1 MPSKPN
7 QIYQPRVLKQIDA
20 CVRAI
25 RKKTKFKPDF
35 CCVLGTGL
43 GSLAKQVKPVAV
55 FDYSKLPHFP
65 ATTVRSHRGQL
76 VLGELEGRNVAMLE
90 GRFHLYEGYSAEE
103 VVFPVRV
110 CRFLGA
116 SSLIVTNAS
125 GGLNPAYQLGE
136 LVAIQDHINF
146 LGVNPLTGPND
157 DRVGPRF
164 PDMSEPYAR
173 DYLKTVCRAAKSL
186 KLDLQEGVYLAIPGP
201 NLETRAEYRM
211 IRGWGA
217 DLVGMSTVPEVI
229 AAVHA
234 GMKVLGLSVVTDL
247 CDPENLKSV
256 DIKEIIKVANQAGP
270 RLDKLIRQ
278 FLKSNS

>member
-7 QIYQPRVLKQIDA
+7 QIHQPKTLQQIDA

-55 FDYSKLPHFP
+55 FDYGKLPHFP
-65 ATTVRSHRGQL
+65 KTTVESHRGQM
-76 VLGELEGRNVAMLE
+76 VLGELEGKRVAMLE
-90 GRFHLYEGYSAEE
+90 GRFHLYEGYTAAE
-103 VVFPVRV
+103 VVFPIRV

-116 SSLIVTNAS
+116 DSLIVTNAS
-125 GGLNPAYQLGE
+125 GGLNLNYERGD
-136 LVAIQDHINF
+136 LVAIEDHINF

-157 DRVGPRF
+157 ERVGPRF
-164 PDMSEPYAR
+164 PDMSAPYTQE
-173 DYLKTVCRAAKSL
+173 YLKGVHQAAKSL
-186 KLDLQEGVYLAIPGP
+186 KLKLREGTYLAIGGP

-211 IRGWGA
+211 IRSWGA

-247 CDPENLKSV
+247 CDPENLRPV
-256 DIKEIIKVANQAGP
+256 DIQEIIQVANQAGP
-270 RLDKLIRQ
+270 KLDQLIRR
-278 FLKSNS
+278 FLKQI